1 MKGIKA
7 TILAI
12 LVMTGMHGISQ
23 NAEAYARL
31 DSAAI
36 MIGDQINMELGIKV
50 PDNFVVDWPH
60 YSDTIT
66 SHIEIIKRQK
76 IDTLKQDGNL
86 ILSKLFTITS
96 FDSGYFEIPP
106 VHFIFH
112 PKGDTATRYTAN
124 TNTLFLMVNTPAVD
138 TSKTF
143 KPIIGP
149 AKEPVTLAEILPWA
163 ALGLLVAVIVAFLV
177 WYIRKRKKNQP
188 LFVRKPKRVLPPHI
202 LAINNLEELR
212 LAKIWQQGKVKEYY
226 TRLTDVM
233 REYFEGRFGFYAM
246 EMTSDEIVDSLKD
259 KNINDEVMNKLKDV
273 LLVSDLVK
281 FAKAQPT
288 PLENDLSLNHCI
300 DFVNETKPSTVT
312 PDNEHPEK
320 ENELITEKSS

>member
-7 TILAI
+7 TILAV
-12 LVMTGMHGISQ
+12 LVMMGMHGISQ

-31 DSAAI
+31 DSIAI

-60 YSDTIT
+60 YPDTVT

-112 PKGDTATRYTAN
+112 PKGDTVTRYTAN

-149 AKEPVTLAEILPWA
+149 AKEPVTFAEILPWA
-163 ALGLLVAVIVAFLV
+163 ALALLVAVIVAFLV

-188 LFVRKPKRVLPPHI
+188 LFARKPKRVLPPHI

-233 REYFEGRFGFYAM
+233 REYFEGRYGFYAM
-246 EMTSDEIVDSLKD
+246 EMTSDEILDSLKD
-259 KNINDEVMNKLKDV
+259 KNINDEAMNKLKDV

-312 PDNEHPEK
+312 PVNEQIEK

>member
-149 AKEPVTLAEILPWA
+149 AKEPVTLAEILPWV
-163 ALGLLVAVIVAFLV
+163 ALGLAVAVIVAFLI
-177 WYIRKRKKNQP
+177 WYILKRKKNQP
-188 LFVRKPKRVLPPHI
+188 LFAHKPKRVLPPHI